1 MPGWV
6 LEVEGPGGTI
16 LSLLAMVE
24 VEGLLLGTR
33 DGERHLSLS
42 LTLTAN
48 PAQERLQAQK
58 DQNGSHFEFELK
70 Y

>member
-42 LTLTAN
+42 LTLTDQ
-48 PAQERLQAQK
+48 PGTGKDTSTRRSERLA
-58 DQNGSHFEFELK
+58 F
-70 Y
+70 